1 MNKDL
6 TYLQNNNNIKL
17 ENRKKL
23 ELTGVKKISSLN
35 EEEFIVDTVL
45 GIVTIKGENLEM
57 INLNID
63 KGVLLIGGKINS
75 IIYDKEIKTK
85 QKKQSFLGKVFRWY
99 IQSKKKYLFLFI

>member
-6 TYLQNNNNIKL
+6 TYLQNNNIIKL

-35 EEEFIVDTVL
+35 EEEFIVDTIL
-45 GIVTIKGENLEM
+45 GLVTIKGESLEM
-57 INLNID
+57 MNLNLD
-63 KGVLLIGGKINS
+63 KGELIIEGKINC

-85 QKKQSFLGKVFRWY
+85 EKKQSFLGKVFRWY
-99 IQSKKKYLFLFI
+99 IQ